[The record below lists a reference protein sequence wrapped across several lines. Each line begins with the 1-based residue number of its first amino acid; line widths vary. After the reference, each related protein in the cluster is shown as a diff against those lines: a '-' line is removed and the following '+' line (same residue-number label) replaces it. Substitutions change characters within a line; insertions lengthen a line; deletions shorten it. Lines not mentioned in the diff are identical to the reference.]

1 MKKGAYRRDVEI
13 LKFVIAVVIFLSAS
27 AIVYYL
33 LLYTKTCQD
42 QECFS
47 KGIVECKRAEWINDA
62 EEAIWLYTIKG
73 KSEKQCEVEVKL
85 LTVKKGKSDMG
96 EAEGKSMLC
105 SLPLHIMTSPGGDL
119 EKCTGPLKEDLQ
131 ALVIKRMHSYILEN
145 LGEISEEMTK
155 PI

>member
-1 MKKGAYRRDVEI
+1 MKKGVYRRDVEI
-13 LKFVIAVVIFLSAS
+13 LKFVIAVVIFLIVF

-33 LLYTKTCQD
+33 FFYTKTCQD

-47 KGIVECKRAEWINDA
+47 RGIVECERVEWINDA
-62 EEAIWLYTIKG
+62 EEAIWFYNIKG
-73 KSEKQCEVEVKL
+73 QSEKQCEVEVKL
-85 LTVKKGKSDMG
+85 LTVKKGKVDMG

-105 SLPLHIMTSPGGDL
+105 YLSLNTMTSPGEDL
-119 EKCTGPLKEDLQ
+119 EKCTGPLKEELQ
-131 ALVIKRMHSYILEN
+131 SLIIKRMHSYVLEN